1 MKVNDLEED
10 LEEEKRQQA
19 LEERAKLSAMGTETN
34 HDESQKHQQL
44 EPSVRE
50 SFNFQASGEI
60 TIS

>member
-10 LEEEKRQQA
+10 EEEEKRQQA

-34 HDESQKHQQL
+34 HDESQHQQL

-50 SFNFQASGEI
+50 SFNF
-60 TIS
+60 